1 MTTERLARIDSL
13 LDPDSLM
20 TTERRAM
27 QPDLGWDP
35 AETVGRKITRL
46 SYHLGAQWLDTVRD
60 ALGRQGRARHP
71 RQKPC
76 SSTCP
81 PPTPPPCRPIPTPAG
96 RVRLMDGDEP
106 PDWALRTLGQGGYP
120 SRHVHAVM
128 DLGQVDMDRLGSFR
142 GVRRREGTTMA
153 VLLAD
158 GVRHTARSMFA
169 AKADHPYLDD
179 RACSWGLPKP
189 DVFAFRARGRGRPD
203 LVARLDVEMLL
214 GHIRLRAALSELTGI
229 DISERRA
236 TNSPCGRGRPLNATG
251 AVPTCWAHCP
261 IRSTRSP

>member
-1 MTTERLARIDSL
+1 MLIHLPAAYTSTVQADTDS
-13 LDPDSLM
+13 
-20 TTERRAM
+20 
-27 QPDLGWDP
+27 
-35 AETVGRKITRL
+35 
-46 SYHLGAQWLDTVRD
+46 
-60 ALGRQGRARHP
+60 GRA
-71 RQKPC
+71 
-76 SSTCP
+76 
-81 PPTPPPCRPIPTPAG
+81 

-179 RACSWGLPKP
+179 RACSWG
-189 DVFAFRARGRGRPD
+189 RPN
-203 LVARLDVEMLL
+203 R
-214 GHIRLRAALSELTGI
+214 TC
-229 DISERRA
+229 
-236 TNSPCGRGRPLNATG
+236 SPSAPG
-251 AVPTCWAHCP
+251 AEGGPTSWPA
-261 IRSTRSP
+261 STWRCYWGTSDCAPP